1 MKALVPSSLGRGKF
15 EPNESSQCLRRI
27 DSIPHQDV
35 MDQAQ
40 CFSVSFAQYF
50 SGMKKPMD
58 VDNVETQI
66 KGCKHFEDMVL

>member
-1 MKALVPSSLGRGKF
+1 MKALVPSSLGACYS
-15 EPNESSQCLRRI
+15 NQTQSQCLRRI

-40 CFSVSFAQYF
+40 CINAFAQYF